1 MNYNYYTAIK
11 EDIYNELLETPELL
25 ENYTADDFN
34 DDLESIFDSLDDD
47 LMYSD
52 AITGNGS
59 GSYTFNRW
67 QAREYVFENYDLAR
81 EVLTEGLVEKE
92 EIADIFLDEDFERL
106 DVFIRCYLLHSVLLE
121 VLEEIRD
128 AINEQ
133 EATENA
139 KSIAY
144 LLVA

>member
-133 EATENA
+133 ETTENA